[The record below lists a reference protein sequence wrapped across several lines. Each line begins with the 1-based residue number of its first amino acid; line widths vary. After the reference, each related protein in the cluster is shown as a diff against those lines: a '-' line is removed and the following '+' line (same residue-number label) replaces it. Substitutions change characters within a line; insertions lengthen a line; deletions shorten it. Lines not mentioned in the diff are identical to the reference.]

1 VQPAAHLNIVV
12 SANTSSAV
20 RGLQRTEQQLQRT
33 TGRAREATGTFKTFA
48 KGAAAGFGVAALT
61 SGGAAAIRTFVGFDK
76 AMRNVNSIAQLSE
89 KRFKRLEKQVLELAG
104 PTAQAP
110 QTLAEG
116 LYQLV
121 SSGFDANEAV
131 TILGKSAR
139 AATAGLTDTAT
150 ATTAVAAVLNAYR
163 LRASDA
169 GKVSDSLFQ
178 TVNLGVLT
186 FEELAQNIGDTLPF
200 ASTLKVSLNEVG
212 AATATMTK
220 QGLGA
225 AETFTRIRNLLQ
237 TMIKPGTDLK
247 RAYDELGVASGEQ
260 LIKQRG
266 FQGALEALVSTTDG
280 SKQAIAALFPNIRAL
295 GGAMALTGTNTRA
308 AEKDLA
314 NMGKTSG
321 ATSRALSEQAK
332 SASYQWQKFSA
343 ELSVFA
349 IEVGTKVLPVMIVL
363 VKGLIHLERAT
374 SAVISL
380 FTGATRG
387 TIPRLIE
394 AILAMFNPLT
404 RAALLAR
411 LFGKSIGDLKG
422 VFKGMARVFGNV
434 MAGILRGFAKLFEVA
449 SHLPVIGSKFKDL
462 AGHANTAADRVDRL
476 GEEVRKLPAR
486 KTLKID
492 VSAALRD
499 FGTLKPPS
507 QVLGGGKG
515 DGPGYELEPKV
526 DKVISRQIQDR
537 IKKNPGAIFGDIGSF
552 IGGSS
557 NLMGANPI
565 LAPFAALGARYGLSV
580 VSGLRPGAITSSGN
594 VSYHASGH
602 AIDVDRGSAGQ
613 MLAYAK
619 AMASLFGN
627 RLKELIHTPLG
638 FGVKNGQRVPNSYF
652 GQKVLS
658 EHYDHVHVAMQR
670 GGFITQGAPVGDTV
684 PAMLERGE
692 GVINRN
698 AVNALGGPAAIN
710 AINSMVPR
718 FQKGGIAGFHRG
730 DIARKPPDIVHKGD
744 RVGWPEGWTS
754 FEDGSAVLVRHG
766 RLVRKLSPAQALH
779 KWGRQKNLGGLKD
792 RKLEK
797 RLSLT
802 KVGFQKGG
810 VAGSPLL
817 RGLNKIFPPTNL
829 RNRGVAL
836 KPEQVRAVAE
846 AWGGLTPPRA
856 YQAMQISKGE
866 SAGFHPGIV
875 GDDAAAGYGHTFGIG
890 LWQIT
895 RGAQGALGKSWID
908 SRGGDTG
915 MRNPKNNAEVMSLL
929 SGKGTNWGNWYGTA
943 FLGALQPNVKSVFG
957 SAANVVVKKKPKSH
971 HAVLRA
977 LGDPGNISFLGPT
990 AKQLRAQ
997 IAALARSATI
1007 AGDMADRAS
1016 QLEAPVNG
1024 RDQTGWLNQ
1033 QLSFLFQERN
1043 KLVDLEQLLERHR
1056 NAYMKAVADAKKR
1069 LAKMADAI
1077 RKAAATRRSLV
1088 GQVARERKRKPP
1100 NKHRLSQLQRRIKGI
1115 DRDQANRVA
1124 VRKELLG
1131 AIPGWDKKA
1140 KSLTGSR
1147 GGVLDSLDTIQGPGS
1162 PLTRLARLPAVGVLG
1177 GDIFNVQIALRD
1189 AANKVTDNS
1198 TATTDDGGQADLLR
1212 QLLQQANLRT
1222 AVSEAQFR
1230 TLRNFDATSG
1240 APFLGAFA
1248 RGGVALVGERG
1259 PELAHLPSGTRV
1271 HSADDTQRMLQ
1282 PQIVVNGDIVNVP
1295 RGKQPVEVRYG
1306 RGFDRAVGRSRVN
1319 RRLEPLPGRGGG
1331 GL

>member
-89 KRFKRLEKQVLELAG
+89 QRFKRLEKQVLELAG

-200 ASTLKVSLNEVG
+200 AATLKVSLNEVG

-434 MAGILRGFAKLFEVA
+434 MAGILRGFARLFEVA

-602 AIDVDRGSAGQ
+602 AIDVDAGSAGQ

-670 GGFITQGAPVGDTV
+670 GGMVQGGKPIGDSV
-684 PAMLERGE
+684 PALLERDE
-692 GVINRN
+692 GVINRR
-698 AVNALGGPAAIN
+698 AVKALGGPAAID
-710 AINSMVPR
+710 AINSAVPR
-718 FQKGGIAGFHRG
+718 FQKGG
-730 DIARKPPDIVHKGD
+730 
-744 RVGWPEGWTS
+744 
-754 FEDGSAVLVRHG
+754 
-766 RLVRKLSPAQALH
+766 
-779 KWGRQKNLGGLKD
+779 
-792 RKLEK
+792 
-797 RLSLT
+797 
-802 KVGFQKGG
+802 
-810 VAGSPLL
+810 VAGRGRALL
-817 RGLNKIFPPTNL
+817 NGLNRVFPAHYLGQPGTQL
-829 RNRGVAL
+829 SVD
-836 KPEQVRAVAE
+836 QVRAVAE
-846 AWGGLTPPRA
+846 QWGGLTPARA
-856 YQAMQISKGE
+856 LQAEQITEGE
-866 SAGFHPGIV
+866 SSRHPGII
-875 GDDAAAGYGHTFGIG
+875 GRDPGGTLGIG

-895 RGAQGALGKSWID
+895 RGVQGATGKQWID

-915 MRNPKNNAEVMSLL
+915 MRNPKKNAEVMSLM
-929 SGKGTNWGNWYGTA
+929 SGHGSSWHSWFGTRY
-943 FLGALQPNVKSVFG
+943 LKPLQANVKSVFG
-957 SAANVVVKKKPKSH
+957 SAANVVVKKKPKHH

-1024 RDQTGWLNQ
+1024 RDQAGWLNQ

-1043 KLVDLEQLLERHR
+1043 KLVDLEQLIERHR

-1140 KSLTGSR
+1140 KGLTGSR
-1147 GGVLDSLDTIQGPGS
+1147 GGVLESLDTIQGPGS
-1162 PLTRLARLPAVGVLG
+1162 PLTRLATLPKVGVLG
-1177 GDIFNVQIALRD
+1177 GDIFNVQVALRD

-1282 PQIVVNGDIVNVP
+1282 PQIVINGDVVNVP

>member
-131 TILGKSAR
+131 TILGKSAK

-186 FEELAQNIGDTLPF
+186 FEQLAQNIGDTLPF
-200 ASTLKVSLNEVG
+200 AATLKVSLNEVG

-237 TMIKPGTDLK
+237 TMIKPGTELK

-260 LIKQRG
+260 LIKQKG

-387 TIPRLIE
+387 TIPRFIE
-394 AILAMFNPLT
+394 AILATFNPLT

-434 MAGILRGFAKLFEVA
+434 MAGILRGFARLFEVA

-670 GGFITQGAPVGDTV
+670 GGMVQGGKPIGDSVPVL
-684 PAMLERGE
+684 LERDE
-692 GVINRN
+692 GVINRR
-698 AVNALGGPAAIN
+698 AVKALGGPAAID
-710 AINSMVPR
+710 AINSAVPR
-718 FQKGGIAGFHRG
+718 FQKGGVA
-730 DIARKPPDIVHKGD
+730 
-744 RVGWPEGWTS
+744 
-754 FEDGSAVLVRHG
+754 G
-766 RLVRKLSPAQALH
+766 RLL
-779 KWGRQKNLGGLKD
+779 N
-792 RKLEK
+792 
-797 RLSLT
+797 
-802 KVGFQKGG
+802 
-810 VAGSPLL
+810 
-817 RGLNKIFPPTNL
+817 GLNRVFPAHYLGQPGAQL
-829 RNRGVAL
+829 SVD
-836 KPEQVRAVAE
+836 QVRAVAE
-846 AWGGLTPPRA
+846 QWGGLTPARA
-856 YQAMQISKGE
+856 LQAEQITEGE
-866 SAGFHPGIV
+866 SSRHPGII
-875 GDDAAAGYGHTFGIG
+875 GRDPGGTLGIG

-895 RGAQGALGKSWID
+895 RGVQGATGKQWID

-915 MRNPKNNAEVMSLL
+915 MRNPKKNAEVMSLM
-929 SGKGTNWGNWYGTA
+929 SGRGTSWHNWFGTRY
-943 FLGALQPNVKSVFG
+943 LKPLQANVKSVFG

-1024 RDQTGWLNQ
+1024 RDQAGWLNQ

-1043 KLVDLEQLLERHR
+1043 KLVDLEQLIERHR

-1147 GGVLDSLDTIQGPGS
+1147 GGVLESLDTIQGPGS
-1162 PLTRLARLPAVGVLG
+1162 PLTRLATLPKVGVLG

-1198 TATTDDGGQADLLR
+1198 TATTDDSGSADLLR
-1212 QLLQQANLRT
+1212 ELLRQANLRT